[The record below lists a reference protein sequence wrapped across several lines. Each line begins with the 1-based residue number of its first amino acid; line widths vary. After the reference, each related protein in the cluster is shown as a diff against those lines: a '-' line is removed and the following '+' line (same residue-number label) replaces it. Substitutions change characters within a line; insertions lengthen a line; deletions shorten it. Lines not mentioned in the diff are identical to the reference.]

1 MLKFSFK
8 YLFNIQTTEIQ
19 PETASKI
26 IEPISCLMSVETQL
40 LNLIFFEDIYCF
52 IYWLNTPVVVSAPEL
67 YTKIMLI
74 YCLQVCLFLLS
85 LGYELTFISAPRSLQ
100 GTAMGMFYLLEGLG
114 QTLFMGVAS
123 TVLSFANNSTS
134 KWIFGC
140 IGVGGNAVGIL
151 LLVLAEKTIGL
162 GLNKTW
168 FCVGVCSCLWSVLKN
183 NKKSRFAHGKC
194 LQVPHY
200 AIPPHIWL
208 LEFTFPVFI
217 CNAVF

>member
-1 MLKFSFK
+1 M
-8 YLFNIQTTEIQ
+8 
-19 PETASKI
+19 
-26 IEPISCLMSVETQL
+26 
-40 LNLIFFEDIYCF
+40 
-52 IYWLNTPVVVSAPEL
+52 PVVVSALDL
-67 YTKIMLI
+67 YTKIMHI

-85 LGYELTFISAPRSLQ
+85 VGYELTFISAPRSLQ

-162 GLNKTW
+162 GLNKT
-168 FCVGVCSCLWSVLKN
+168 
-183 NKKSRFAHGKC
+183 
-194 LQVPHY
+194 
-200 AIPPHIWL
+200 
-208 LEFTFPVFI
+208 
-217 CNAVF
+217 